1 MTTTAPTPAFAAPL
15 LHLVCHP
22 ATPTPVVHRLE
33 ATIRANPD
41 GSLGLFYCL
50 RGDIARLRIPE
61 DCAPERMDQLWEH
74 TCFEAFIAVRGESA
88 YREFNFSPSGQWAAY
103 AFKDYRQ
110 AVDQVPVIAPP
121 TIVTRRFAGRIEVD
135 VVVPA
140 PSLPSER
147 RQWQLGLSAVVEEA
161 DTVDGSHSYWALRHP
176 SPRPDFHHRD
186 AFALA
191 LPS

>member
-74 TCFEAFIAVRGESA
+74 RARARTFIIAMRSRSLCRAEFPNAEGPPDIPTGLRLLWQAQATARAFLQRDCAYLPFSA
-88 YREFNFSPSGQWAAY
+88 A
-103 AFKDYRQ
+103 
-110 AVDQVPVIAPP
+110 
-121 TIVTRRFAGRIEVD
+121 
-135 VVVPA
+135 
-140 PSLPSER
+140 
-147 RQWQLGLSAVVEEA
+147 LSAA
-161 DTVDGSHSYWALRHP
+161 SS
-176 SPRPDFHHRD
+176 
-186 AFALA
+186 LA
-191 LPS
+191 

>member
-61 DCAPERMDQLWEH
+61 DCAPERMDQPQTPKAH
-74 TCFEAFIAVRGESA
+74 QFPGG
-88 YREFNFSPSGQWAAY
+88 PS
-103 AFKDYRQ
+103 F
-110 AVDQVPVIAPP
+110 VV
-121 TIVTRRFAGRIEVD
+121 AGSGN
-135 VVVPA
+135 
-140 PSLPSER
+140 SL
-147 RQWQLGLSAVVEEA
+147 
-161 DTVDGSHSYWALRHP
+161 SHR
-176 SPRPDFHHRD
+176 
-186 AFALA
+186 ALA
-191 LPS
+191 IALTCPFQPPSAQRVPCA